1 MIPKSVNLSP
11 SKRDIQVSYKNSL
24 TLIISSANLR
34 KHSPSAENKKKSIE
48 IEDENDYENVL
59 INKIEGVGNYAI
71 RIHFSDGH
79 STGIFSWDYIYDLGV
94 KLRDQ
99 SNP

>member
-1 MIPKSVNLSP
+1 MIPKSINLSP
-11 SKRDIQVSYKNSL
+11 SKKDIQVTYKDNL
-24 TLIISSANLR
+24 VLIISSENLR
-34 KHSPSAENKKKSIE
+34 KFSPSAENKDKSIKSKKA
-48 IEDENDYENVL
+48 NDFKNIL

-94 KLRDQ
+94 KLKDL